1 MELQEYLNYFNLT
14 ILEIPEICKNYTK
27 MELIDSDGYKY
38 YLSKDNLTC
47 AYRRKS
53 VLNRFFRNP
62 HTEYN
67 LQNYLNIHTN
77 GDVII
82 KDFQN
87 AKDAHDPIL
96 LYCYSADV
104 EYNKS
109 SNEIVNG
116 RYLLKQQMPG
126 WVSPKRLSLDDIK
139 KEAYKYGVEIVD
151 DTYVNNTT
159 PIRFVCLRHKDVGVQ
174 EKAWA
179 DIRNQ
184 KYPCKYCLHEFRLTL
199 NPPHP
204 VSSNKNR
211 KPYKP
216 PVPMEQYKKN
226 IQDKF
231 NNNAEK
237 LKNPNIEIV
246 GEYIG
251 AHEKI
256 ECKCLKCG
264 ATFYLRADHIR
275 RGIGHSGCNKSLGEE
290 RTETYL
296 KNNGYNYICQY
307 RFDDCIRKERSMPFD
322 FYLPDLNI
330 AIEYDGIQPYKPV
343 MTFGG
348 EEAFAELKL
357 NDNFKT
363 EYCHKNN
370 IKLIRIPYT
379 EYNNISEF
387 LDIELKGNK
396 GVAL

>member
-14 ILEIPEICKNYTK
+14 ILEKPEICKNYTK
-27 MELIDSDGYKY
+27 MELTDSDGYKY
-38 YLSKDNLTC
+38 YLSKNNLTC
-47 AYRRKS
+47 AYNRKS

-77 GDVII
+77 GDVVIR
-82 KDFQN
+82 DFQN

-151 DTYVNNTT
+151 DTYVNNST
-159 PIRFVCLRHKDVGVQ
+159 PIKFICLNHRSVGVQ
-174 EKAWA
+174 TRDWASIRTKA
-179 DIRNQ
+179 
-184 KYPCKYCLHEFRLTL
+184 YPCIYCYREAKHC
-199 NPPHP
+199 
-204 VSSNKNR
+204 VSPRPSSIT
-211 KPYKP
+211 
-216 PVPMEQYKKN
+216 MEQYKKN
-226 IQDKF
+226 FRDKF
-231 NNNAEK
+231 NEDAPK

-307 RFDDCIRKERSMPFD
+307 RFDDCVRKERSMPFD

-330 AIEYDGIQPYKPV
+330 AIEYDGIQHYKPV

-363 EYCHKNN
+363 EYCQKNN

>member
-1 MELQEYLNYFNLT
+1 MELQEYLDYFNLT
-14 ILEIPEICKNYTK
+14 ILEAPEVCRNYTK
-27 MELIDSDGYKY
+27 MELIDADGYKY
-38 YLSKDNLTC
+38 YLSKDNLAC
-47 AYRRKS
+47 SYRRKS
-53 VLNRFFRNP
+53 VLNKFFRNP

-67 LQNYLNIHTN
+67 LQNYLNIHSN

-96 LYCYSADV
+96 LYCYSADI

-109 SNEIVNG
+109 GNEIASG

-126 WVSPKRLSLDDIK
+126 WISPRRLSLEDIK

-151 DTYVNNTT
+151 DTYVNNST
-159 PIRFVCLRHKDVGVQ
+159 PIKFICLKHRDVGIQ
-174 EKAWA
+174 TRDWA
-179 DIRNQ
+179 DIKNTT
-184 KYPCKYCLHEFRLTL
+184 YPCIYCYRDARESAT
-199 NPPHP
+199 PKISEIPW
-204 VSSNKNR
+204 
-211 KPYKP
+211 
-216 PVPMEQYKKN
+216 EQYKKN
-226 IQDKF
+226 AQNKF
-231 NNNAEK
+231 NEDAQR

-246 GEYIG
+246 GEYVG

-264 ATFYLRADHIR
+264 ATFYLRADHIK

-296 KNNGYNYICQY
+296 KNNGYRYICQY

-330 AIEYDGIQPYKPV
+330 AIEYDGIQHYQPV

-357 NDNFKT
+357 NDAFKT
-363 EYCHKNN
+363 EYCYKNN

-379 EYNNISEF
+379 EYNTISEF
-387 LDIELKGNK
+387 LDKELKGNK
-396 GVAL
+396 EVAL